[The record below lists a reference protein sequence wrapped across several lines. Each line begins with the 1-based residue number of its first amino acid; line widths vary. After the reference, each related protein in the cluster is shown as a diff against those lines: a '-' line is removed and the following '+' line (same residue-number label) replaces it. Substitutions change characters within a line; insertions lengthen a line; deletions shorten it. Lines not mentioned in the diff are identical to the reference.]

1 MSQHTRDDQAL
12 YHRPVSLLWWTRK
25 RTYFVFVMRELSS
38 IFIAWL
44 ILYLL
49 LFVRA
54 VADGPEAYDTF
65 LDRASSPWLV
75 VVNVV
80 AFAFVLLHTA
90 TWFLLTP
97 QAMDLRVRGR
107 RLPAAAIVGAQY
119 AGLAVVSLRAVS
131 GGSWSRVASATLAAA
146 WVIATLYGVS
156 DEIHQAFV
164 PLRTPDVRDVIAD
177 ATGAALALGA
187 AWAWSIIRRSP

>member
-1 MSQHTRDDQAL
+1 MSAL
-12 YHRPVSLLWWTRK
+12 FY
-25 RTYFVFVMRELSS
+25 LSS
-38 IFIAWL
+38 KPA
-44 ILYLL
+44 
-49 LFVRA
+49 
-54 VADGPEAYDTF
+54 
-65 LDRASSPWLV
+65 
-75 VVNVV
+75 
-80 AFAFVLLHTA
+80 
-90 TWFLLTP
+90 
-97 QAMDLRVRGR
+97 
-107 RLPAAAIVGAQY
+107 LPAAGVAPDWLEHGVAY